1 METGGEILNLIQVP
15 HRRRKGG
22 NLRQTRWVAF
32 RVMIASVVLVACSS
46 GQANDLPGSA
56 PATTEAVS
64 RGTDAPMPT
73 DAEGPLAPPTAPVEP
88 DVNPSSAASAAS
100 PPTDCVRIAD
110 FESTNWFIVN
120 DGVMGGRSIGDGYLE
135 DGVLT
140 FFGEIVTDG
149 GGFSSLRSEAIDGLG
164 DATHL
169 RMRLRSDGRDY
180 ELLAEDVNS
189 QDRRVT
195 HYRSIPATGDIWEEV
210 DVSLAEMDSR
220 IFGNS
225 VDAAPFDP
233 TNATQIGI
241 ILSDGLDGE
250 FQLEIDWIDACRPG
264 EKSATTDQESEGVEA
279 AAPLTS
285 TTTSVPAPPRTLTM
299 AFTGDVLI
307 HSHIWRQAER
317 NAAEAELD
325 VDYDFTPM
333 FEEIQ
338 PLIDGVDLAVCHLEV
353 PLRLPGNEP
362 TTHPIYGAPREIVS
376 DLAAVGYDHCSTASN
391 HTLDQ
396 GVEGVELTA
405 AEFDLAGITQHGM
418 ARTPDEIEPSV
429 RDITTSDGSM
439 VATTLLSYTWSYNGL
454 STPADEP
461 WRSALIEPD
470 RVIADARLARELGAE
485 LVVISLHWGAEK
497 VSAVTRQQRDWAS
510 EITASGQV
518 DLIVGHHAHVLQ
530 PIEEIN
536 GVWVVFGLGNVLS
549 FHPTTDEWPAESQ
562 DAAVVTVEVTVDSDG
577 VRVGR
582 PVVNPTWV
590 DKANGRVIRDVLA
603 GLDSEETSPWRR
615 ARLEESLTRTQ
626 QIVGDFVPDDATN

>member
-1 METGGEILNLIQVP
+1 M
-15 HRRRKGG
+15 
-22 NLRQTRWVAF
+22 
-32 RVMIASVVLVACSS
+32 MLVACAP
-46 GQANDLPGSA
+46 GPTNDLPGSA
-56 PATTEAVS
+56 PVS
-64 RGTDAPMPT
+64 AESVSTGTDAPTPSA
-73 DAEGPLAPPTAPVEP
+73 AEGQLEPPTASAEP
-88 DVNPSSAASAAS
+88 DVNPSSAASATL

-110 FESTNWFIVN
+110 FDSTNWFIVN
-120 DGVMGGRSIGDGYLE
+120 DGVMGGRSIGDGYLD
-135 DGVLT
+135 DGILT

-149 GGFSSLRSEAIDGLG
+149 GGFSSLRSQAIDGLG

-169 RMRLRSDGRDY
+169 RMRLRTDGRAY
-180 ELLAEDVNS
+180 ELLAEDASS

-195 HYRSIPATGDIWEEV
+195 HYRLIPATGGVWEEV
-210 DVSLAEMDSR
+210 DVSLTEMDPR
-220 IFGNS
+220 IFGNP

-233 TNATQIGI
+233 GSATQIGI
-241 ILSDGLDGE
+241 ILSDGLDGA
-250 FQLEIDWIDACRPG
+250 FQLELDWIDACGPG
-264 EKSATTDQESEGVEA
+264 EESATTEQEVEGS
-279 AAPLTS
+279 AAPVTS
-285 TTTSVPAPPRTLTM
+285 TSTTSVPAPPRTMTM

-307 HSHIWRQAER
+307 HSHIWLQAER
-317 NAAEAELD
+317 NAAQAELD

-418 ARTPDEIEPSV
+418 ARTPDEIEPTV
-429 RDITTSDGSM
+429 RPVTTRDGST

-470 RVIADARLARELGAE
+470 RVIADARQARERGAE

-497 VSAVTRQQRDWAS
+497 VSAITRQQRDWAT

-577 VRVGR
+577 VRVER
-582 PVVNPTWV
+582 PVVHPTWV
-590 DKANGRVIRDVLA
+590 DKSNGRVIRDVLA
-603 GLDSEETSPWRR
+603 GLGSDSTTPWRR
-615 ARLEESLTRTQ
+615 TQLDVSLARTERIL
-626 QIVGDFVPDDATN
+626 GDFIPGGTAS

>member
-1 METGGEILNLIQVP
+1 M
-15 HRRRKGG
+15 
-22 NLRQTRWVAF
+22 AF
-32 RVMIASVVLVACSS
+32 RALIASAVLVACSS
-46 GQANDLPGSA
+46 GQANDLLGPA
-56 PATTEAVS
+56 PATSEAVS
-64 RGTDAPMPT
+64 TGTDAPTPT

-120 DGVMGGRSIGDGYLE
+120 DGVMGGRSIGDGFLE

-149 GGFSSLRSEAIDGLG
+149 GGFSSLRSQMIDGLG

-195 HYRSIPATGDIWEEV
+195 HYRSIPATGGIWEEV
-210 DVSLAEMDSR
+210 DVSLTEMDSR
-220 IFGNS
+220 IFGNP

-250 FQLEIDWIDACRPG
+250 FQLEIDWIDACGPG
-264 EKSATTDQESEGVEA
+264 GKSATTDQDADGSEA

-285 TTTSVPAPPRTLTM
+285 TTTSVPAPPRTMTM

-333 FEEIQ
+333 FEEIR

-405 AEFDLAGITQHGM
+405 AEFDLVGITQHGM

-470 RVIADARLARELGAE
+470 RVIADARQARELGAE
-485 LVVISLHWGAEK
+485 FVVISLHWGAEK

-577 VRVGR
+577 ARVNR
-582 PVVNPTWV
+582 PVVYPTWV
-590 DKANGRVIRDVLA
+590 DKSNGRVIRDVLA
-603 GLDSEETSPWRR
+603 GLDSEETSAWRR
-615 ARLEESLTRTQ
+615 GQLAASLERTERV
-626 QIVGDFVPDDATN
+626 VGGFIPTN